1 MKKSILAILIV
12 ASLAA
17 CKPQDPA
24 PLPPEASSAPAP
36 AAAPAEPAP
45 AGDPA
50 VVDPAAAPADG
61 TAPADG
67 AAPAEGAAPAA
78 DAAPAAVAAV
88 DGEAVYK
95 KACVLC
101 HGAGVAGA
109 PKFGDAADWGT
120 RAAQGEAML
129 FEHAIKGFTGQKGMM
144 PAKGG
149 SVGLSDDEVKAAVTH
164 MVEHSK

>member
-1 MKKSILAILIV
+1 MKKSILALLIL

-24 PLPPEASSAPAP
+24 PLPPEATAAPAP
-36 AAAPAEPAP
+36 VAAPAEPAP
-45 AGDPA
+45 VA
-50 VVDPAAAPADG
+50 DPAAVDP
-61 TAPADG
+61 T
-67 AAPAEGAAPAA
+67 AAPAEGAAPADGA
-78 DAAPAAVAAV
+78 APVDAAPAAVAAV

-149 SVGLSDDEVKAAVTH
+149 SAGLSDDEVKAAVTY